1 MPPMYLP
8 LHKYLDGRYA
18 ETVVLGLSQ
27 IEDLMGVPLPPEAH
41 VDAEWWG
48 GGAGGAAATPQS
60 RAWTD
65 ARRTATPNLA
75 AHNVMFHRGL

>member
-1 MPPMYLP
+1 
-8 LHKYLDGRYA
+8 
-18 ETVVLGLSQ
+18 VLALSQ

-48 GGAGGAAATPQS
+48 SGAAATPQS

>member
-27 IEDLMGVPLPPEAH
+27 IEDLMGVPLPSEAH
-41 VDAEWWG
+41 VDAAWWG
-48 GGAGGAAATPQS
+48 GGADGAGSTPQS

-75 AHNVMFHRGL
+75 AHNVRFHRGV